1 MHAASIFLLRFLTA
15 VLKPKLG
22 FTKMD
27 CVQGETSGKDVA
39 TALRVLGI
47 VKKATFR
54 AGNNLD

>member
-1 MHAASIFLLRFLTA
+1 
-15 VLKPKLG
+15 
-22 FTKMD
+22 MD